1 MYDFNITP
9 IVKILESQI
18 VFLNLLG
25 KMNYSVMT
33 KTIKASLLPM
43 NIFRNW

>member
-1 MYDFNITP
+1 
-9 IVKILESQI
+9 
-18 VFLNLLG
+18 
-25 KMNYSVMT
+25 MNYSVMT